1 MAGRHFNVAAGGYPK
16 SRSPIFLFTVSI
28 LALSF
33 FYFIFS
39 SFSST
44 SNPTHTFPVTH
55 SLNSKVDCSFVVS
68 LEKFLTSS
76 SVRQGSTSLRDDT
89 VDRVS
94 EEDVKKLDDS
104 IWKTENRRLYEDTFY
119 PSAASPLK
127 VYVYEMPSK
136 FTYDL
141 LWLFRNT
148 YKETSNLTS
157 NGSPVHRLIEQ
168 HSIDYWLWAD
178 LIAPE
183 SERLLKN
190 VVRVHK
196 QEEADVFY
204 IPFFTTIS
212 FFLLEKQQCKALY
225 REALKWVTEQP
236 AWNRSEGRDHILPV
250 HHPWSFK
257 SVRRLMKKAIW
268 LLPDMDSTGNWYKP
282 GQVYLEK
289 DLILPYVPNVELCD
303 SKCLSESW
311 SKRTTLL
318 FFRGR
323 LKRNAG
329 GKIRAKLVEELRS
342 SEGVVI
348 EEGTAGE
355 GGKTAAQIGMRK
367 SVFCLSPAGD
377 TPSSARLFDAIVSG
391 CIPVIVSDELELP
404 FEGILNYRKI
414 ALFVSSSDALESGWL
429 INFLRSISSSQIR
442 DLQMNLAK
450 YSRHF
455 LYSHPAQPLG
465 PEDLSW
471 RMIAGKLVN
480 IKLHTQRSQRVVKG
494 SRSVCT
500 CDCRHPNSTTSGP
513 SS

>member
-1 MAGRHFNVAAGGYPK
+1 MAGRHYSSASTAPK
-16 SRSPIFLFTVSI
+16 SQRSPFLLFIIALIFLSLIFYIFT
-28 LALSF
+28 
-33 FYFIFS
+33 S
-39 SFSST
+39 SSSSPSAT
-44 SNPTHTFPVTH
+44 LHPSASTIHAAQNP
-55 SLNSKVDCSFVVS
+55 NVDYSFVSS
-68 LEKFLTSS
+68 LEKFLINHKSKSS
-76 SVRQGSTSLRDDT
+76 SRIPDDT
-89 VDRVS
+89 VRG
-94 EEDVKKLDDS
+94 EATENDVKRLDDLIS
-104 IWKTENRRLYEDTFY
+104 QEEEKRFY
-119 PSAASPLK
+119 GGESLFGSPIR
-127 VYVYEMPSK
+127 VYVYDMPSR

-141 LWLFRNT
+141 LWLFQST
-148 YKETSNLTS
+148 YRETVNLTS

-196 QEEADVFY
+196 QEEADLFY

-212 FFLLEKQQCKALY
+212 FFLMEKQQCKALY
-225 REALKWVTEQP
+225 RDALKWVTDQP
-236 AWNRSEGRDHILPV
+236 AWKRSEGRDHILPV

-257 SVRRLMKKAIW
+257 SVRKFMKKAIW

-289 DLILPYVPNVELCD
+289 DLILPYVPNVDLCD
-303 SKCLSESW
+303 SKCLSE

-329 GKIRAKLVEELRS
+329 GKIRAKLGAELN
-342 SEGVVI
+342 GANDVII
-348 EEGTAGE
+348 EEGSAGE
-355 GGKTAAQIGMRK
+355 GGKNAAQIGMQK
-367 SVFCLSPAGD
+367 SIFCLNPAGD

-404 FEGILNYRKI
+404 FEGILDYRKI
-414 ALFVSSSDALESGWL
+414 AVFVSSSDAMQPGWL
-429 INFLRSISSSQIR
+429 LSLLRSISPSQIKEKQ
-442 DLQMNLAK
+442 LNLAK

-455 LYSHPAQPLG
+455 LYSHPALPMG
-465 PEDLSW
+465 PEDLVW
-471 RMIAGKLVN
+471 RMLAGKLVN
-480 IKLHTQRSQRVVKG
+480 IKLHLRRSQRVVRE
-494 SRSVCT
+494 SRSICT
-500 CDCRHPNSTTSGP
+500 CDCRRPNSTSPIP

>member
-168 HSIDYWLWAD
+168 VFERFIVFVYIFFFRFLIFTTASITSLFTNWTVTLVGYGWQHSIDYWLWAD

-225 REALKWVTEQP
+225 RV
-236 AWNRSEGRDHILPV
+236 
-250 HHPWSFK
+250 
-257 SVRRLMKKAIW
+257 
-268 LLPDMDSTGNWYKP
+268 
-282 GQVYLEK
+282 
-289 DLILPYVPNVELCD
+289 
-303 SKCLSESW
+303 
-311 SKRTTLL
+311 
-318 FFRGR
+318 
-323 LKRNAG
+323 
-329 GKIRAKLVEELRS
+329 
-342 SEGVVI
+342 
-348 EEGTAGE
+348 
-355 GGKTAAQIGMRK
+355 
-367 SVFCLSPAGD
+367 
-377 TPSSARLFDAIVSG
+377 
-391 CIPVIVSDELELP
+391 
-404 FEGILNYRKI
+404 
-414 ALFVSSSDALESGWL
+414 
-429 INFLRSISSSQIR
+429 
-442 DLQMNLAK
+442 
-450 YSRHF
+450 
-455 LYSHPAQPLG
+455 
-465 PEDLSW
+465 
-471 RMIAGKLVN
+471 
-480 IKLHTQRSQRVVKG
+480 
-494 SRSVCT
+494 
-500 CDCRHPNSTTSGP
+500 
-513 SS
+513 